1 MNPIF
6 AIEYSLVMLLKELLK
21 RINGPLNVLVILFNH
36 GESTMHFISLHF
48 FVSGSICTCEKI
60 IQNHLNIQ
68 CKFIIHI
75 ERTTADIITILY
87 NLNSL
92 Q

>member
-1 MNPIF
+1 
-6 AIEYSLVMLLKELLK
+6 MLLKEILK

-36 GESTMHFISLHF
+36 GESTMHFISLHM
-48 FVSGSICTCEKI
+48 FVSGSICACEKI
-60 IQNHLNIQ
+60 IQNHLNIP

-75 ERTTADIITILY
+75 EYKFDYLDLTTDIISVLY